1 MPLALRG
8 SAGAGKDLLREHT
21 TYNFAD
27 RDQTLMQQ

>member
-21 TYNFAD
+21 TYYFAD